1 MRERTENRPQ
11 KGIETRC
18 GGRGAT
24 RPTASAA
31 RLRLPISECTRW
43 FNTDAVKGLS
53 LTASLSSA
61 SSAIFIWLRM
71 LFSLTTKRG
80 CAASGVPP
88 DGRRGVAVAIEAW
101 RLRAPSRRVVR
112 PSGSP
117 RIPVTKARVPRD
129 TKTFKPLVDGTKILR
144 VLSSEQIGVKMC
156 RAERIAAS
164 LELQVNNH
172 GVRFQTKRVVTP
184 PKSKVLVACLRL
196 IAKRLVRRFLH
207 RLVRSMKP

>member
-1 MRERTENRPQ
+1 M
-11 KGIETRC
+11 
-18 GGRGAT
+18 
-24 RPTASAA
+24 
-31 RLRLPISECTRW
+31 
-43 FNTDAVKGLS
+43 F
-53 LTASLSSA
+53 
-61 SSAIFIWLRM
+61 F
-71 LFSLTTKRG
+71 LTTNRG

-88 DGRRGVAVAIEAW
+88 DGRRGITVVLEAW

-156 RAERIAAS
+156 RAERIAAF
-164 LELQVNNH
+164 LEPQVNNH
-172 GVRFQTKRVVTP
+172 SVRFQTKRVVTP

-196 IAKRLVRRFLH
+196 VAKRLVRRFHSSTGSLDEATKCFARRFYSLVRSIKPRSVLLDGSIH
-207 RLVRSMKP
+207 RLVRSIKPRSVFV